1 MLKFCGII
9 GISKIEFFEFSGA
22 EMVKVGLEFFESN
35 FEFFTFLIIMYIFTL
50 NFMNSSAILSTT
62 FDNELVINLM
72 LSISFTL

>member
-22 EMVKVGLEFFESN
+22 EMVKVGLEFVESN

-62 FDNELVINLM
+62 FDNELVTNLM